1 MLREPQQSKLRN
13 GECSVIPVT
22 RQARPSISAR
32 TFVAVAWIRGVR
44 WSADLRSDP
53 GTLIGNGRSA
63 VYRAT
68 VGRVRRKHEP
78 DARWRRHGTPPRRPA
93 GKRREFFA
101 LATTDDEV
109 SDDGVIKRRQ
119 GSRTASIEDRSAATT
134 SAVMIPASI

>member
-22 RQARPSISAR
+22 RQARPSILAR

-53 GTLIGNGRSA
+53 GTLIGNGHRA

-78 DARWRRHGTPPRRPA
+78 DARWRRHGTPRAAQP
-93 GKRREFFA
+93 
-101 LATTDDEV
+101 
-109 SDDGVIKRRQ
+109 
-119 GSRTASIEDRSAATT
+119 GSEENFSL
-134 SAVMIPASI
+134 